1 MLITINLGRYDR
13 FHHIALNYFCCEE
26 RPHSNV
32 VILLRETKERRY
44 EKEQFKPRLAECRT
58 AESM

>member
-32 VILLRETKERRY
+32 VILLRETKDRRY
-44 EKEQFKPRLAECRT
+44 EKEQFKPRLAEC
-58 AESM
+58 